1 MDRTNPYEP
10 PSSEPPDSREQKFAK
25 RLLSLR
31 DKPLT
36 LTTLFRVQSKAQIVF
51 YVSFGLAIAYFVW
64 ADLQPGLYLMLGA
77 FGGIVLS
84 SFAMARLQKR
94 LWPMQKKVLDWEKV
108 ERMAE
113 GEQVGPRAPDALD

>member
-1 MDRTNPYEP
+1 MDTTNPYQP

-31 DKPLT
+31 NKPLT
-36 LTTLFRVQSKAQIVF
+36 LTTLFRVQTKAQM
-51 YVSFGLAIAYFVW
+51 VSYAYFGLAIAYFVW
-64 ADLQPGLYLMLGA
+64 ADLQPGTYLMVGIL
-77 FGGIVLS
+77 GGILLA
-84 SFAMARLQKR
+84 SFSMARVQKR

-113 GEQVGPRAPDALD
+113 GEALGGRSPDALD